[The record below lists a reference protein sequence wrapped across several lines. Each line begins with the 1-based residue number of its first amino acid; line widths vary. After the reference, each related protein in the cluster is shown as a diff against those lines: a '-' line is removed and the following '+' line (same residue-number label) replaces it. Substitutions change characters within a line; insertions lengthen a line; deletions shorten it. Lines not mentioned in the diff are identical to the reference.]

1 MPVWTALVTIVT
13 RFSERTENKY
23 MSEEGIETIEF
34 LFLVSSQIKFFLEVR
49 NLLLMHRVII
59 YRSNKFSIWS
69 QEGGI
74 TSHLQKRRK
83 YI

>member
-1 MPVWTALVTIVT
+1 MLVWTALVTIVT
-13 RFSERTENKY
+13 RVLERTESKY
-23 MSEEGIETIEF
+23 MSGEGIETIEF

-49 NLLLMHRVII
+49 NVLLMHRVII
-59 YRSNKFSIWS
+59 CRSNKFSIWS
-69 QEGGI
+69 QGGI